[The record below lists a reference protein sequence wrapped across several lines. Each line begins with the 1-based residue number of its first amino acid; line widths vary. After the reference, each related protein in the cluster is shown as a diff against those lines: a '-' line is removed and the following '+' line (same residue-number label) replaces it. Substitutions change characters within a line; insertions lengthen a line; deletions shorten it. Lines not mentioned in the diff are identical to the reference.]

1 MEIALSCLIYV
12 QLFIFFIIQVKN
24 FRFVISF
31 MVVRKEFMKLLWDWK
46 DKKVIKVVTGVRRC
60 GKSTLLSQFKSE
72 VEKLGNCNTI
82 SINFDDLENESLCEY
97 HILYQHLKE
106 KIADGLMNYIFLDE
120 IQLVPQFEKVVNS
133 LFLKENVDIY
143 ITGSNAYM
151 LSGEIATLLSGRYV
165 EIKMLPFSFAEYMEF
180 KRDFLKKE
188 VAADETLYNEYVSV
202 GGFPYVASI
211 SNDKNLV
218 RDYIRGIYSTIV
230 LKDIIQRKKL
240 SDSDVLEKVC
250 KFTLSNVGNLVSS
263 KKVSDT
269 LTSGG
274 RKTSPAT
281 VENCYSALTESYL
294 FYKAMRYDIKGKE
307 FLKSLEK
314 YYAVDMGLRFF
325 MLGIKT
331 GDDGFILENVVF
343 LELLRRG
350 YEVYVGKYNDLEI
363 DFVAKKGGLTEY
375 YQVVLSVREQ
385 NTLERELRPFRLIKD
400 NYPKFLITLD
410 NSNNIDHD
418 GIMQIYAVK
427 WLSGRL

>member
-1 MEIALSCLIYV
+1 
-12 QLFIFFIIQVKN
+12 
-24 FRFVISF
+24 
-31 MVVRKEFMKLLWDWK
+31 MVVRKEFMKILWDWK
-46 DKKVIKVVTGVRRC
+46 DKRVIKVVTGVRRC

-72 VEKLGNCNTI
+72 VEKLGECNTV
-82 SINFDDLENESLCEY
+82 SINFDDLENEFLYDY
-97 HILYQHLKE
+97 HVLYQHLVE

-165 EIKMLPFSFAEYMEF
+165 EIRMLPFSFAEYAQF

-230 LKDIIQRKKL
+230 LKDIIQCKKL

-281 VENCYSALTESYL
+281 VENCYNALTESYL
-294 FYKAMRYDIKGKE
+294 FYKATRYDIKGKE

-325 MLGIKT
+325 MLGIRT
-331 GDDGFILENVVF
+331 GDDGFILENVVY

-350 YEVYVGKYNDLEI
+350 YEVYVGKYNDFEI
-363 DFVAKKGGLTEY
+363 DFVAKKDGLTEY
-375 YQVVLSVREQ
+375 YQVALSVRGQ
-385 NTLERELRPFRLIKD
+385 DTLERELCPFRLIKD

-410 NSNNIDHD
+410 NSNDIDHD
-418 GIMQIYAVK
+418 GITQVYAVK
-427 WLSGRL
+427 WLAER

>member
-1 MEIALSCLIYV
+1 
-12 QLFIFFIIQVKN
+12 
-24 FRFVISF
+24 
-31 MVVRKEFMKLLWDWK
+31 MKILWDWK

-72 VEKLGNCNTI
+72 VERFGECNTI
-82 SINFDDLENESLCEY
+82 SINFDDLENEFLCDY
-97 HILYQHLKE
+97 HVLYQHLME
-106 KIADGLMNYIFLDE
+106 KITDRLMNYIFLDE

-165 EIKMLPFSFAEYMEF
+165 EIKMLPFSFAEYAQF

-188 VAADETLYNEYVSV
+188 VAADETLYNEYVSL

-240 SDSDVLEKVC
+240 SDSDVIEKVC
-250 KFTLSNVGNLVSS
+250 KFTLSNVGNLISS

-281 VENCYSALTESYL
+281 VENCYNALTESYL
-294 FYKAMRYDIKGKE
+294 FYKATRYDIKGKE

-325 MLGIKT
+325 MLGIRT

-350 YEVYVGKYNDLEI
+350 YEVYVGKYNDFEI
-363 DFVAKKGGLTEY
+363 DFVAKKDGLTEY
-375 YQVVLSVREQ
+375 YQVALSVRGQ
-385 NTLERELRPFRLIKD
+385 DTLERELRPFRLIKD

-410 NSNNIDHD
+410 NSNDIDHD
-418 GIMQIYAVK
+418 GITQVYAVK
-427 WLSGRL
+427 WLAER

>member
-1 MEIALSCLIYV
+1 
-12 QLFIFFIIQVKN
+12 
-24 FRFVISF
+24 
-31 MVVRKEFMKLLWDWK
+31 MVVRKEFMKILWDWK

-72 VEKLGNCNTI
+72 VEKVGECNTV
-82 SINFDDLENESLCEY
+82 SINFDDLENEFLCDY
-97 HILYQHLKE
+97 HVLYQHLVE

-165 EIKMLPFSFAEYMEF
+165 EIKMLPFSFAEYAQF

-188 VAADETLYNEYVSV
+188 VAADETLYNEYVSL

-250 KFTLSNVGNLVSS
+250 KFTLSNVGNLISS

-281 VENCYSALTESYL
+281 VENCYNALTESYL
-294 FYKAMRYDIKGKE
+294 FYKATRYDIKGKE

-325 MLGIKT
+325 MLGIRT

-350 YEVYVGKYNDLEI
+350 YEVYVGKYNDFEI
-363 DFVAKKGGLTEY
+363 DFVAKKDGLTEY
-375 YQVVLSVREQ
+375 YQVALSVRGQ
-385 NTLERELRPFRLIKD
+385 DTLERELRPFRLIKD

-410 NSNNIDHD
+410 NSNDIDHD
-418 GIMQIYAVK
+418 GITQVYAVK
-427 WLSGRL
+427 WLAER

>member
-1 MEIALSCLIYV
+1 
-12 QLFIFFIIQVKN
+12 
-24 FRFVISF
+24 
-31 MVVRKEFMKLLWDWK
+31 MVVRKEFMKILWDWK

-60 GKSTLLSQFKSE
+60 GKSTLLNQFKSE
-72 VEKLGNCNTI
+72 VEKLGECNTI
-82 SINFDDLENESLCEY
+82 SINFDDLENEFLCDY
-97 HILYQHLKE
+97 HVLYQHLME
-106 KIADGLMNYIFLDE
+106 KITDRLMNYIFLDE

-165 EIKMLPFSFAEYMEF
+165 EIKMLPFSFAEYAQF

-188 VAADETLYNEYVSV
+188 VAADETLYNEYVSL

-240 SDSDVLEKVC
+240 SDSDILEKVC
-250 KFTLSNVGNLVSS
+250 KFTLSNVGNLISS

-274 RKTSPAT
+274 RKTAPAT
-281 VENCYSALTESYL
+281 VENCYNALTESYL
-294 FYKAMRYDIKGKE
+294 FYKATRYDIKGKE

-325 MLGIKT
+325 MLGIRT

-350 YEVYVGKYNDLEI
+350 YEVYVGKYNDFEI
-363 DFVAKKGGLTEY
+363 DFVAKKDGLTEY
-375 YQVVLSVREQ
+375 YQVALSVRGQ
-385 NTLERELRPFRLIKD
+385 DTLERELRPFRLIKD

-410 NSNNIDHD
+410 NSNDIDHD
-418 GIMQIYAVK
+418 GITQVYAVK
-427 WLSGRL
+427 WLAER

>member
-1 MEIALSCLIYV
+1 
-12 QLFIFFIIQVKN
+12 
-24 FRFVISF
+24 
-31 MVVRKEFMKLLWDWK
+31 MKILWDWK

-72 VEKLGNCNTI
+72 IEKLGECNII
-82 SINFDDLENESLCEY
+82 SINFDDLENEFLCDY
-97 HILYQHLKE
+97 HVLYQHLME
-106 KIADGLMNYIFLDE
+106 KITDRLMNYIFLDE

-165 EIKMLPFSFAEYMEF
+165 EIKMLPFSFAEYAQF

-188 VAADETLYNEYVSV
+188 VAADETLYNEYVSL

-281 VENCYSALTESYL
+281 VENCYNALTESYL
-294 FYKAMRYDIKGKE
+294 FYKATRYDIKGKE

-325 MLGIKT
+325 MLGIRT

-350 YEVYVGKYNDLEI
+350 YEVYVGKYNDFEI
-363 DFVAKKGGLTEY
+363 DFVAKKDGLTEY
-375 YQVVLSVREQ
+375 YQVALSVRGQ
-385 NTLERELRPFRLIKD
+385 DTLERELRPFRLIKD

-410 NSNNIDHD
+410 NSNDIDHD
-418 GIMQIYAVK
+418 GITQVYAVK
-427 WLSGRL
+427 WLAER

>member
-1 MEIALSCLIYV
+1 
-12 QLFIFFIIQVKN
+12 
-24 FRFVISF
+24 
-31 MVVRKEFMKLLWDWK
+31 MVVRKEFMKILWDWK

-72 VEKLGNCNTI
+72 VEKLGGCNTV
-82 SINFDDLENESLCEY
+82 SINFDDLENEFLCDY
-97 HILYQHLKE
+97 HVLYQHLME
-106 KIADGLMNYIFLDE
+106 KITDRLMNYIFLDE

-165 EIKMLPFSFAEYMEF
+165 EIKMLPFSFAEYAQF
-180 KRDFLKKE
+180 KRDFFKKE
-188 VAADETLYNEYVSV
+188 VAADETLYNEYVSL

-281 VENCYSALTESYL
+281 VENCYNALTESYL
-294 FYKAMRYDIKGKE
+294 FYKATRYDIKGKE

-325 MLGIKT
+325 MLGIRT
-331 GDDGFILENVVF
+331 SDDGFILENVVF

-350 YEVYVGKYNDLEI
+350 YEVYVGKYNDFEI
-363 DFVAKKGGLTEY
+363 DFVAKKDGLAEY
-375 YQVVLSVREQ
+375 YQVALSVRGQ
-385 NTLERELRPFRLIKD
+385 DTLERELRPFRLIKD

-410 NSNNIDHD
+410 NSTDIDHD
-418 GIMQIYAVK
+418 GITQVYAVK
-427 WLSGRL
+427 WLAER

>member
-1 MEIALSCLIYV
+1 
-12 QLFIFFIIQVKN
+12 
-24 FRFVISF
+24 
-31 MVVRKEFMKLLWDWK
+31 MVVRKEFIKILWNWK
-46 DKKVIKVVTGVRRC
+46 DKKIIKVVTGVRRC

-72 VEKLGNCNTI
+72 VEKLGNCNII
-82 SINFDDLENESLCEY
+82 SINFDDLENEFLCDY

-106 KIADGLMNYIFLDE
+106 KISTGQMNYIFLDE

-165 EIKMLPFSFAEYMEF
+165 EIKMLPFSFAEYARF

-188 VAADETLYNEYVSV
+188 VVADETLYNEYVSV
-202 GGFPYVASI
+202 GGFPYAASI

-281 VENCYSALTESYL
+281 VENCYNALTESYL
-294 FYKAMRYDIKGKE
+294 FYKATRYDIRGKE
-307 FLKSLEK
+307 FLKSLGK

-325 MLGIKT
+325 MLGIRT
-331 GDDGFILENVVF
+331 GDDGFILENVVY

-350 YEVYVGKYNDLEI
+350 YEVYVGKYNDFEI

-375 YQVVLSVREQ
+375 YQVALSVREQ
-385 NTLERELRPFRLIKD
+385 NTLGRELRSFRLIKD

-410 NSNNIDHD
+410 NSNNIDHN
-418 GIMQIYAVK
+418 GITQIYAVK
-427 WLSGRL
+427 WLLSA

>member
-1 MEIALSCLIYV
+1 
-12 QLFIFFIIQVKN
+12 
-24 FRFVISF
+24 

>member
-1 MEIALSCLIYV
+1 
-12 QLFIFFIIQVKN
+12 
-24 FRFVISF
+24 
-31 MVVRKEFMKLLWDWK
+31 MVVRKEFMKLLWNWK

-72 VEKLGNCNTI
+72 VEKLGECNTI
-82 SINFDDLENESLCEY
+82 SINFDDLENEFLCDY
-97 HILYQHLKE
+97 HVLYQHLVE

-165 EIKMLPFSFAEYMEF
+165 EIKMLPFSFAEYAQF

-188 VAADETLYNEYVSV
+188 VVADEALYNEYVSL

-281 VENCYSALTESYL
+281 VENCYNALTESYL
-294 FYKAMRYDIKGKE
+294 FYKATRYDIKGKE

-325 MLGIKT
+325 MLGIRT
-331 GDDGFILENVVF
+331 GDDGFILENVVY

-350 YEVYVGKYNDLEI
+350 YEVYVGKYNDFEI
-363 DFVAKKGGLTEY
+363 DFVAKKDGLTEY
-375 YQVVLSVREQ
+375 YQVALSVRGQ
-385 NTLERELRPFRLIKD
+385 DTLERELRPFRLIKD

-410 NSNNIDHD
+410 NSNDIDHN

-427 WLSGRL
+427 WLAER

>member
-1 MEIALSCLIYV
+1 
-12 QLFIFFIIQVKN
+12 
-24 FRFVISF
+24 
-31 MVVRKEFMKLLWDWK
+31 MKILWDWK

-72 VEKLGNCNTI
+72 VEKLGECNTI
-82 SINFDDLENESLCEY
+82 SINFDDLENEFLCDY
-97 HILYQHLKE
+97 HVLYQHLME
-106 KIADGLMNYIFLDE
+106 KITDRLMNYIFLDE

-165 EIKMLPFSFAEYMEF
+165 EIKMLPFSFAEYAQF

-188 VAADETLYNEYVSV
+188 VAADETLYNEYVSL

-281 VENCYSALTESYL
+281 VENCYNALTESYL
-294 FYKAMRYDIKGKE
+294 FYKATRYDIKGKE

-325 MLGIKT
+325 MLGIRT

-350 YEVYVGKYNDLEI
+350 YEVYVGKYNDFEI
-363 DFVAKKGGLTEY
+363 DFVAKKDGLTEY
-375 YQVVLSVREQ
+375 YQVALSVRGQ
-385 NTLERELRPFRLIKD
+385 DTLERELRPFRLIKD

-410 NSNNIDHD
+410 NSNDIDHD
-418 GIMQIYAVK
+418 GITQVYAVK
-427 WLSGRL
+427 WLAER

>member
-1 MEIALSCLIYV
+1 
-12 QLFIFFIIQVKN
+12 
-24 FRFVISF
+24 
-31 MVVRKEFMKLLWDWK
+31 MVVRKEFMKILWDWK

-60 GKSTLLSQFKSE
+60 GKSTLLSQFRSE
-72 VEKLGNCNTI
+72 VEKLGECNTV
-82 SINFDDLENESLCEY
+82 SINFDDLENEFLCDY
-97 HILYQHLKE
+97 HVLYQYLVE

-165 EIKMLPFSFAEYMEF
+165 EIRMLPFSFAEYAQF

-188 VAADETLYNEYVSV
+188 VAADETLYNEYVSL

-250 KFTLSNVGNLVSS
+250 KFTLSNVGNLISS

-281 VENCYSALTESYL
+281 VENCYNALTESYL
-294 FYKAMRYDIKGKE
+294 FYKATRYDIKGKE

-325 MLGIKT
+325 MLGIRT

-350 YEVYVGKYNDLEI
+350 YEVYVGKYNDFEI
-363 DFVAKKGGLTEY
+363 DFVAKKDGLTEY
-375 YQVVLSVREQ
+375 YQVALSVRGQ
-385 NTLERELRPFRLIKD
+385 DTLERELRPFRLIKD

-410 NSNNIDHD
+410 NSNDIDHD
-418 GIMQIYAVK
+418 GITQVYAVK
-427 WLSGRL
+427 WLAEI

>member
-1 MEIALSCLIYV
+1 
-12 QLFIFFIIQVKN
+12 
-24 FRFVISF
+24 
-31 MVVRKEFMKLLWDWK
+31 MKILWDWK

-72 VEKLGNCNTI
+72 VEKLGECNTI
-82 SINFDDLENESLCEY
+82 SINFDDLENEFLCDY
-97 HILYQHLKE
+97 HVLYQHLME
-106 KIADGLMNYIFLDE
+106 KITDRLMNYIFLDE

-165 EIKMLPFSFAEYMEF
+165 EIKMLPFSFAEYAQF

-188 VAADETLYNEYVSV
+188 VAADETLYNEYVSL

-281 VENCYSALTESYL
+281 VENCYNALTESYL
-294 FYKAMRYDIKGKE
+294 FYKATRYDIKGKE

-325 MLGIKT
+325 MLGIRT
-331 GDDGFILENVVF
+331 SDDGFILENVVF

-350 YEVYVGKYNDLEI
+350 YEVYVGKYNDFEI
-363 DFVAKKGGLTEY
+363 DFVAKKDGLAEY
-375 YQVVLSVREQ
+375 YQVALSVRGQ
-385 NTLERELRPFRLIKD
+385 DTLERELRPFRLIKD

-410 NSNNIDHD
+410 NSNDIDHD
-418 GIMQIYAVK
+418 GITQVYAVK
-427 WLSGRL
+427 WLAER

>member
-1 MEIALSCLIYV
+1 
-12 QLFIFFIIQVKN
+12 
-24 FRFVISF
+24 
-31 MVVRKEFMKLLWDWK
+31 MKILWDWK

-72 VEKLGNCNTI
+72 VEKLGECNTI
-82 SINFDDLENESLCEY
+82 SINFDDLENEFLCDY
-97 HILYQHLKE
+97 HVLYQHLVE

-165 EIKMLPFSFAEYMEF
+165 EIKMLPFSFAEYAQF

-188 VAADETLYNEYVSV
+188 VAADETLYNEYVSL

-240 SDSDVLEKVC
+240 SDSDVLEKVF
-250 KFTLSNVGNLVSS
+250 KFTLSNVGNLISS

-274 RKTSPAT
+274 RKTAPAT
-281 VENCYSALTESYL
+281 VENCYNALTESYL
-294 FYKAMRYDIKGKE
+294 FYKATRYDIKGKE

-325 MLGIKT
+325 MLGIRT
-331 GDDGFILENVVF
+331 GDDGFILENVVY

-350 YEVYVGKYNDLEI
+350 YEVYVGKYNDFEI
-363 DFVAKKGGLTEY
+363 DFVAKKDGLTEY
-375 YQVVLSVREQ
+375 YQVALSVRGQ
-385 NTLERELRPFRLIKD
+385 DTLERELRPFRLIKD

-410 NSNNIDHD
+410 NSNDIDHD
-418 GIMQIYAVK
+418 GITQVYAVK
-427 WLSGRL
+427 WLAEI

>member
-1 MEIALSCLIYV
+1 
-12 QLFIFFIIQVKN
+12 
-24 FRFVISF
+24 
-31 MVVRKEFMKLLWDWK
+31 MVVRKEFMKILWDWK

-72 VEKLGNCNTI
+72 VEKLGECNTI
-82 SINFDDLENESLCEY
+82 SINFDDLENEFLCDY
-97 HILYQHLKE
+97 HVLYQHLME
-106 KIADGLMNYIFLDE
+106 KITDRLMNYIFLDE

-165 EIKMLPFSFAEYMEF
+165 EIKMLPFSFAEYAQF

-188 VAADETLYNEYVSV
+188 VAADETLYNEYVSL

-281 VENCYSALTESYL
+281 VENCYNALTESYL
-294 FYKAMRYDIKGKE
+294 FYKATRYDIKGKE

-325 MLGIKT
+325 MLGIRT

-350 YEVYVGKYNDLEI
+350 YEVYVGKYNDFEI
-363 DFVAKKGGLTEY
+363 DFVAKKDGLTEY
-375 YQVVLSVREQ
+375 YQVALSVRGQ
-385 NTLERELRPFRLIKD
+385 DTLERELRPFRLIKD

-410 NSNNIDHD
+410 NSNDIDHD
-418 GIMQIYAVK
+418 GITQVYAVK
-427 WLSGRL
+427 WLAER

>member
-1 MEIALSCLIYV
+1 
-12 QLFIFFIIQVKN
+12 
-24 FRFVISF
+24 
-31 MVVRKEFMKLLWDWK
+31 MKILWDWK

-72 VEKLGNCNTI
+72 VEKVGECNTV
-82 SINFDDLENESLCEY
+82 SINFDDLENEFLCDY
-97 HILYQHLKE
+97 HVLYQHLME
-106 KIADGLMNYIFLDE
+106 KITDRLMNYIFLDE

-165 EIKMLPFSFAEYMEF
+165 EIKMLPFSFTEYAQF
-180 KRDFLKKE
+180 KRDFFKKE
-188 VAADETLYNEYVSV
+188 VAADETLYNEYVSL

-281 VENCYSALTESYL
+281 VENCYNALTESYL
-294 FYKAMRYDIKGKE
+294 FYKATRYDIKGKE

-325 MLGIKT
+325 MLGIRT
-331 GDDGFILENVVF
+331 SDDGFILENVVF

-350 YEVYVGKYNDLEI
+350 YEVYVGKYNDFEI
-363 DFVAKKGGLTEY
+363 DFVAKKDGLTEY
-375 YQVVLSVREQ
+375 YQVALSVRGQ
-385 NTLERELRPFRLIKD
+385 DTLERELRPFRLIKD

-410 NSNNIDHD
+410 NSNDIDHD
-418 GIMQIYAVK
+418 GITQVYAVK
-427 WLSGRL
+427 WLAER

>member
-1 MEIALSCLIYV
+1 
-12 QLFIFFIIQVKN
+12 
-24 FRFVISF
+24 
-31 MVVRKEFMKLLWDWK
+31 MKILWDWK

-72 VEKLGNCNTI
+72 VEKLGECNII
-82 SINFDDLENESLCEY
+82 SINFDDLENEFLCDY
-97 HILYQHLKE
+97 HVLYQYLME

-165 EIKMLPFSFAEYMEF
+165 EIKMLPFSFAEYAQF

-188 VAADETLYNEYVSV
+188 VAADETLYNEYVSL

-250 KFTLSNVGNLVSS
+250 KFTLSNVGNLISS

-281 VENCYSALTESYL
+281 VENCYNALTESYL
-294 FYKAMRYDIKGKE
+294 FYKATRYDIKGKE

-325 MLGIKT
+325 MLGIRT
-331 GDDGFILENVVF
+331 SDDGFILENVVF

-350 YEVYVGKYNDLEI
+350 YEVYVGKYNDFEI
-363 DFVAKKGGLTEY
+363 DFVAKKDGLTEY
-375 YQVVLSVREQ
+375 YQVALSVRGQ
-385 NTLERELRPFRLIKD
+385 DTLERELRPFRLIKD

-410 NSNNIDHD
+410 NSNDIDHD
-418 GIMQIYAVK
+418 GITQVYAVK
-427 WLSGRL
+427 WLAER

>member
-1 MEIALSCLIYV
+1 
-12 QLFIFFIIQVKN
+12 
-24 FRFVISF
+24 
-31 MVVRKEFMKLLWDWK
+31 MVVRKESMKILWDWK

-72 VEKLGNCNTI
+72 IEKLGECNII
-82 SINFDDLENESLCEY
+82 SINFDDLENEFLCDY
-97 HILYQHLKE
+97 HVLYQHLVE
-106 KIADGLMNYIFLDE
+106 KIADGVMNYIFLDE

-165 EIKMLPFSFAEYMEF
+165 EIKMLPFSFAEYAQF

-188 VAADETLYNEYVSV
+188 VAADETLYNEYVSL

-250 KFTLSNVGNLVSS
+250 KFTLSNVGNLISS

-274 RKTSPAT
+274 RKTAPAT
-281 VENCYSALTESYL
+281 IENCYNALTESYL
-294 FYKAMRYDIKGKE
+294 FYKATRYDIKGKE

-325 MLGIKT
+325 MLGIRT
-331 GDDGFILENVVF
+331 SDDGFILENVVF

-350 YEVYVGKYNDLEI
+350 YEVYVGKYNDFEI
-363 DFVAKKGGLTEY
+363 DFVAKKDGLTEY
-375 YQVVLSVREQ
+375 YQVALSVRGQ
-385 NTLERELRPFRLIKD
+385 DTLERELRPFRLIKD

-410 NSNNIDHD
+410 NSNDIDHD
-418 GIMQIYAVK
+418 GITQVYAVK
-427 WLSGRL
+427 WLAER

>member
-1 MEIALSCLIYV
+1 
-12 QLFIFFIIQVKN
+12 
-24 FRFVISF
+24 
-31 MVVRKEFMKLLWDWK
+31 MKILWDWK

-72 VEKLGNCNTI
+72 VEKVGECNTV
-82 SINFDDLENESLCEY
+82 SINFDDLENEFLCDY
-97 HILYQHLKE
+97 HVLYQHLME
-106 KIADGLMNYIFLDE
+106 KITDRLMNYIFLDE

-165 EIKMLPFSFAEYMEF
+165 EIKMLPFSFAEYAQF

-188 VAADETLYNEYVSV
+188 VAADETLYNEYVSL

-250 KFTLSNVGNLVSS
+250 KFTLSNVGNLISS

-281 VENCYSALTESYL
+281 VENCYNALTESYL
-294 FYKAMRYDIKGKE
+294 FYKATRYDIKGKE

-325 MLGIKT
+325 MLGIRT
-331 GDDGFILENVVF
+331 SDDGFILENVVF

-350 YEVYVGKYNDLEI
+350 YEVYVGKYNDFEI
-363 DFVAKKGGLTEY
+363 DFVAKKDGLTEY
-375 YQVVLSVREQ
+375 YQVALSVRGQ
-385 NTLERELRPFRLIKD
+385 DTLERELRPFRLIKD

-410 NSNNIDHD
+410 NSNDIDHD
-418 GIMQIYAVK
+418 GITQVYAVK
-427 WLSGRL
+427 WLAER

>member
-1 MEIALSCLIYV
+1 
-12 QLFIFFIIQVKN
+12 
-24 FRFVISF
+24 
-31 MVVRKEFMKLLWDWK
+31 MKILWDWK

-72 VEKLGNCNTI
+72 VEKLGECNTI
-82 SINFDDLENESLCEY
+82 SINFDDLENEFLCDY
-97 HILYQHLKE
+97 HVLYQHLVE

-165 EIKMLPFSFAEYMEF
+165 EIKMLPFSFDEYAQF
-180 KRDFLKKE
+180 KQDFLKKE
-188 VAADETLYNEYVSV
+188 VVADETLYNEYVSV

-250 KFTLSNVGNLVSS
+250 KFTLSNVGNLISS

-281 VENCYSALTESYL
+281 VENCYNALTESYL
-294 FYKAMRYDIKGKE
+294 FYKATRYDIKGKE

-325 MLGIKT
+325 MLGIRT

-350 YEVYVGKYNDLEI
+350 YEVYVGKYNDFEI
-363 DFVAKKGGLTEY
+363 DFVAKKDGLTEY
-375 YQVVLSVREQ
+375 YQVSLSVRGQ
-385 NTLERELRPFRLIKD
+385 DTLERELRPFRLIKD

-410 NSNNIDHD
+410 NSNDIDHD
-418 GIMQIYAVK
+418 GITQVYAVK
-427 WLSGRL
+427 WLAER

>member
-1 MEIALSCLIYV
+1 
-12 QLFIFFIIQVKN
+12 
-24 FRFVISF
+24 
-31 MVVRKEFMKLLWDWK
+31 MKILWDWK

-72 VEKLGNCNTI
+72 VEKVGECNTV
-82 SINFDDLENESLCEY
+82 SINFDDLENEFLCDY
-97 HILYQHLKE
+97 HVLYQHLME
-106 KIADGLMNYIFLDE
+106 KITDRLMNYIFLDE

-165 EIKMLPFSFAEYMEF
+165 EIKMLPFSFAEYAQF

-188 VAADETLYNEYVSV
+188 VATDETLYNEYVSL

-250 KFTLSNVGNLVSS
+250 KFTLSNVGNLISS

-281 VENCYSALTESYL
+281 VENCYNALTESYL
-294 FYKAMRYDIKGKE
+294 FYKATRYDIKGKE

-325 MLGIKT
+325 MLGIRT

-350 YEVYVGKYNDLEI
+350 YEVYVGKYNDFEI
-363 DFVAKKGGLTEY
+363 DFVAKKDGLMEY
-375 YQVVLSVREQ
+375 YQVALSVRGQ
-385 NTLERELRPFRLIKD
+385 DTLERELRPFRLIKD

-410 NSNNIDHD
+410 NSNDIDHD
-418 GIMQIYAVK
+418 GITQVYAVK
-427 WLSGRL
+427 WLAER

>member
-1 MEIALSCLIYV
+1 
-12 QLFIFFIIQVKN
+12 
-24 FRFVISF
+24 
-31 MVVRKEFMKLLWDWK
+31 MVVRKEFMKILWDWK

-72 VEKLGNCNTI
+72 VEKVGECNTV
-82 SINFDDLENESLCEY
+82 SINFDDLENEFLCNY
-97 HILYQHLKE
+97 HVLYQHLVE

-165 EIKMLPFSFAEYMEF
+165 EIKMLPFSFAEYAQF

-188 VAADETLYNEYVSV
+188 VAADETLYNEYVSL

-250 KFTLSNVGNLVSS
+250 KFTLSNVGNLISS

-281 VENCYSALTESYL
+281 VENCYNALTESYL
-294 FYKAMRYDIKGKE
+294 FYKATRYDIKGKE

-325 MLGIKT
+325 MLGIRT
-331 GDDGFILENVVF
+331 SDDGFILENVVF

-350 YEVYVGKYNDLEI
+350 YEVYVGKYNDFEI
-363 DFVAKKGGLTEY
+363 DFVAKKDGLTEY
-375 YQVVLSVREQ
+375 YQVALSVRGQ
-385 NTLERELRPFRLIKD
+385 DTLERELRPFRLIKD

-410 NSNNIDHD
+410 NSNDIDHD
-418 GIMQIYAVK
+418 GITQVYAVK
-427 WLSGRL
+427 WLAER

>member
-1 MEIALSCLIYV
+1 M
-12 QLFIFFIIQVKN
+12 
-24 FRFVISF
+24 VI
-31 MVVRKEFMKLLWDWK
+31 RKEFMKILWDWK

-72 VEKLGNCNTI
+72 VEKLGECNTI
-82 SINFDDLENESLCEY
+82 SINFDDLENEFLCDY
-97 HILYQHLKE
+97 HVLYQHLVE

-165 EIKMLPFSFAEYMEF
+165 EIKMLPFSFAEYAQF

-188 VAADETLYNEYVSV
+188 VAADETLYNEYVSL

-281 VENCYSALTESYL
+281 VENCYNALTESYL
-294 FYKAMRYDIKGKE
+294 FYKATRYDIKGKE

-325 MLGIKT
+325 MLGIRT
-331 GDDGFILENVVF
+331 SDDGFILENVVF

-350 YEVYVGKYNDLEI
+350 YEVYVGKYNDFEI
-363 DFVAKKGGLTEY
+363 DFVAKKDGLAEY
-375 YQVVLSVREQ
+375 YQVALSVRGQ
-385 NTLERELRPFRLIKD
+385 DTLERELRPFRLIKD

-410 NSNNIDHD
+410 NSNDIDHD
-418 GIMQIYAVK
+418 GIMQVYAVK
-427 WLSGRL
+427 WLAER

>member
-1 MEIALSCLIYV
+1 
-12 QLFIFFIIQVKN
+12 
-24 FRFVISF
+24 
-31 MVVRKEFMKLLWDWK
+31 MKILWDWK

-72 VEKLGNCNTI
+72 VEKLGECNTI
-82 SINFDDLENESLCEY
+82 SINFDDLENEFLCDY
-97 HILYQHLKE
+97 HVLYQHLVE

-165 EIKMLPFSFAEYMEF
+165 EIKMLPFSFAEYAQF

-188 VAADETLYNEYVSV
+188 VAADETLYNEYVSL

-250 KFTLSNVGNLVSS
+250 KFTLSNVGNLISS

-281 VENCYSALTESYL
+281 VENCYNALTESYL
-294 FYKAMRYDIKGKE
+294 FYKATRYDIKGKE

-325 MLGIKT
+325 MLGIRT
-331 GDDGFILENVVF
+331 GDDGSILENVVF

-350 YEVYVGKYNDLEI
+350 YEVYVGKYNDFEI
-363 DFVAKKGGLTEY
+363 DFVAKKDGLTEY
-375 YQVVLSVREQ
+375 YQVALSVREQ
-385 NTLERELRPFRLIKD
+385 STLERELRPFRLIKD

-410 NSNNIDHD
+410 NSNDIDHD
-418 GIMQIYAVK
+418 GIMQVYAVK
-427 WLSGRL
+427 WLAEI

>member
-1 MEIALSCLIYV
+1 
-12 QLFIFFIIQVKN
+12 
-24 FRFVISF
+24 
-31 MVVRKEFMKLLWDWK
+31 MKILWDWK

-72 VEKLGNCNTI
+72 VEKVGECNTV
-82 SINFDDLENESLCEY
+82 SINFDDLENEFLCDY
-97 HILYQHLKE
+97 HVLYQHLVE

-165 EIKMLPFSFAEYMEF
+165 EIKMLPFSFAEYAQF

-188 VAADETLYNEYVSV
+188 VAADETLYNEYVSL

-250 KFTLSNVGNLVSS
+250 KFTLSNVGNLISS

-281 VENCYSALTESYL
+281 VENCYNALTESYL
-294 FYKAMRYDIKGKE
+294 FYKATRYDIKGKE

-325 MLGIKT
+325 MLGIRT
-331 GDDGFILENVVF
+331 SDDGFILENVVF

-350 YEVYVGKYNDLEI
+350 YEVYVGKYNDFEI
-363 DFVAKKGGLTEY
+363 DFVAKKDGLTEY
-375 YQVVLSVREQ
+375 YQVALSVRGQ
-385 NTLERELRPFRLIKD
+385 DTLERELRPFRLIKD

-410 NSNNIDHD
+410 NSNDIDHD
-418 GIMQIYAVK
+418 GITQVYAVK
-427 WLSGRL
+427 WLAER

>member
-1 MEIALSCLIYV
+1 
-12 QLFIFFIIQVKN
+12 
-24 FRFVISF
+24 
-31 MVVRKEFMKLLWDWK
+31 MVVRKEFMKILWDWK

-72 VEKLGNCNTI
+72 VEKLGECNTI
-82 SINFDDLENESLCEY
+82 SINFDDLENEFLCDY
-97 HILYQHLKE
+97 HVLYQHLME
-106 KIADGLMNYIFLDE
+106 KITDRLMNYIFLDE

-165 EIKMLPFSFAEYMEF
+165 EIKMLPFSFAEYAQF

-188 VAADETLYNEYVSV
+188 VAADETLYNEYVSL

-250 KFTLSNVGNLVSS
+250 KFTLSNVGNLISS

-274 RKTSPAT
+274 RKTAPAT
-281 VENCYSALTESYL
+281 VENCYNALTESYL
-294 FYKAMRYDIKGKE
+294 FYKATRYDIKGKE

-325 MLGIKT
+325 MLGIRT
-331 GDDGFILENVVF
+331 SDDGFILENVVF

-350 YEVYVGKYNDLEI
+350 YEVYVGKYNDFEI
-363 DFVAKKGGLTEY
+363 DFVAKKDGLTEY
-375 YQVVLSVREQ
+375 YQVALSVRGQ
-385 NTLERELRPFRLIKD
+385 DTLERELRPFRLIKD

-410 NSNNIDHD
+410 NSNDIDHD
-418 GIMQIYAVK
+418 GITQVYAVK
-427 WLSGRL
+427 WLAER

>member
-1 MEIALSCLIYV
+1 
-12 QLFIFFIIQVKN
+12 
-24 FRFVISF
+24 
-31 MVVRKEFMKLLWDWK
+31 MVVRKEFMKILWDWK

-72 VEKLGNCNTI
+72 VEKVGECNTV
-82 SINFDDLENESLCEY
+82 SINFDDLENEFLCDY
-97 HILYQHLKE
+97 HVLYQHLME
-106 KIADGLMNYIFLDE
+106 KITDRLMNYIFLDE

-165 EIKMLPFSFAEYMEF
+165 EIKMLPFSFAEYAQF

-188 VAADETLYNEYVSV
+188 VAADETLYNEYVSL

-281 VENCYSALTESYL
+281 VENCYNALTESYL
-294 FYKAMRYDIKGKE
+294 FYKATRYDIKGKE

-325 MLGIKT
+325 MLGIRT

-350 YEVYVGKYNDLEI
+350 YEVYVGKYNDFEI
-363 DFVAKKGGLTEY
+363 DFVAKKDGLAEY
-375 YQVVLSVREQ
+375 YQVALSVRGQ
-385 NTLERELRPFRLIKD
+385 DTLDRELRPFRLIKD

-410 NSNNIDHD
+410 NSNDIDHD
-418 GIMQIYAVK
+418 GITQVYAVK
-427 WLSGRL
+427 WLAER

>member
-1 MEIALSCLIYV
+1 
-12 QLFIFFIIQVKN
+12 
-24 FRFVISF
+24 
-31 MVVRKEFMKLLWDWK
+31 MVVRKEFMKILWDWK

-72 VEKLGNCNTI
+72 VEKLGECNTI
-82 SINFDDLENESLCEY
+82 SINFDDLENEFLCDY
-97 HILYQHLKE
+97 HVLYQHLVE

-165 EIKMLPFSFAEYMEF
+165 EIKMLPFSFAEYAQF

-188 VAADETLYNEYVSV
+188 VAADETLYNEYVSL

-281 VENCYSALTESYL
+281 VENCYNALTESYL
-294 FYKAMRYDIKGKE
+294 FYKATRYDIKGKE

-325 MLGIKT
+325 MLGIRT
-331 GDDGFILENVVF
+331 SDDGFILENVVF

-350 YEVYVGKYNDLEI
+350 YEVYVGKYNDFEI
-363 DFVAKKGGLTEY
+363 DFVAKKDGLAEY
-375 YQVVLSVREQ
+375 YQVALSVRGQ
-385 NTLERELRPFRLIKD
+385 DTLERELRPFRLIKD

-410 NSNNIDHD
+410 NSNDIDHD
-418 GIMQIYAVK
+418 GITQVYAVK
-427 WLSGRL
+427 WLAER

>member
-1 MEIALSCLIYV
+1 M
-12 QLFIFFIIQVKN
+12 
-24 FRFVISF
+24 VI
-31 MVVRKEFMKLLWDWK
+31 RKEFMKILWDWK

-72 VEKLGNCNTI
+72 VEKLGECNTI
-82 SINFDDLENESLCEY
+82 SINFDDLENEFLCDY
-97 HILYQHLKE
+97 HVLYQHLME
-106 KIADGLMNYIFLDE
+106 KITDRLMNYIFLDE

-165 EIKMLPFSFAEYMEF
+165 EIKMLPFSFAEYAQF

-188 VAADETLYNEYVSV
+188 VAADETLYNEYVSL

-240 SDSDVLEKVC
+240 SDSDILEKVC
-250 KFTLSNVGNLVSS
+250 KFTLSNVGNLISS

-274 RKTSPAT
+274 RKTAPAT
-281 VENCYSALTESYL
+281 VENCYNALTESYL
-294 FYKAMRYDIKGKE
+294 FYKATRYDIKGKE

-325 MLGIKT
+325 MLGIRT

-343 LELLRRG
+343 LELLRHG
-350 YEVYVGKYNDLEI
+350 YEVYVGKYNDFEI
-363 DFVAKKGGLTEY
+363 DFVAKKDGLTEY
-375 YQVVLSVREQ
+375 YQVALSVRGQ
-385 NTLERELRPFRLIKD
+385 DTLERELRPFRLIKD

-410 NSNNIDHD
+410 NSNDIDHD
-418 GIMQIYAVK
+418 GITQVYAVK
-427 WLSGRL
+427 WLAER

>member
-1 MEIALSCLIYV
+1 
-12 QLFIFFIIQVKN
+12 
-24 FRFVISF
+24 
-31 MVVRKEFMKLLWDWK
+31 MVVRKEFMKILWDWK
-46 DKKVIKVVTGVRRC
+46 DKKVIKVVAGVRRC

-72 VEKLGNCNTI
+72 VEKLGECNTI
-82 SINFDDLENESLCEY
+82 SINFDDLENEFLCDY
-97 HILYQHLKE
+97 HVLYQHLME
-106 KIADGLMNYIFLDE
+106 KITDRLMNYIFLDE

-165 EIKMLPFSFAEYMEF
+165 EIKMLPFSFAEYAQF

-188 VAADETLYNEYVSV
+188 VAADETLYNEYVSL

-281 VENCYSALTESYL
+281 VENCYNALTESYL
-294 FYKAMRYDIKGKE
+294 FYKATRYDIKGKE

-325 MLGIKT
+325 MLGIRT
-331 GDDGFILENVVF
+331 SDDGFILENVVF

-350 YEVYVGKYNDLEI
+350 YEVYVGKYNDFEI
-363 DFVAKKGGLTEY
+363 DFVAKKDGLTEY
-375 YQVVLSVREQ
+375 YQVALSVRGQ
-385 NTLERELRPFRLIKD
+385 DTLERELRPFRLIKD

-410 NSNNIDHD
+410 NSNDIDHD
-418 GIMQIYAVK
+418 GITQVYAVK
-427 WLSGRL
+427 WLAER

>member
-1 MEIALSCLIYV
+1 M
-12 QLFIFFIIQVKN
+12 
-24 FRFVISF
+24 VI
-31 MVVRKEFMKLLWDWK
+31 RKEFMKILWDWK

-72 VEKLGNCNTI
+72 VEKVGECNTI
-82 SINFDDLENESLCEY
+82 SINFDDLENEFLCDY
-97 HILYQHLKE
+97 HVLYQYLVE

-165 EIKMLPFSFAEYMEF
+165 EIKMLPFSFAEYAQF

-188 VAADETLYNEYVSV
+188 VAADETLYNEYVSL

-240 SDSDVLEKVC
+240 SDSDVLEKIC
-250 KFTLSNVGNLVSS
+250 KFTLSNVGNLISS

-274 RKTSPAT
+274 RKTAPAT
-281 VENCYSALTESYL
+281 VENCYNALTESYL
-294 FYKAMRYDIKGKE
+294 FYKATRYDIKGKE

-325 MLGIKT
+325 MLGIRT

-350 YEVYVGKYNDLEI
+350 YEVYVGKYNDFEI
-363 DFVAKKGGLTEY
+363 DFVAKKDGLTEY
-375 YQVVLSVREQ
+375 YQVALSVRGQ
-385 NTLERELRPFRLIKD
+385 DTLERELRPFRLIKD

-410 NSNNIDHD
+410 NSNDIDHD
-418 GIMQIYAVK
+418 GITQVYAVK
-427 WLSGRL
+427 WLAEI

>member
-1 MEIALSCLIYV
+1 
-12 QLFIFFIIQVKN
+12 
-24 FRFVISF
+24 
-31 MVVRKEFMKLLWDWK
+31 MVVRKEFMKILWDWK

-72 VEKLGNCNTI
+72 VEKVGECNTV
-82 SINFDDLENESLCEY
+82 SINFDDLENEFLCDY
-97 HILYQHLKE
+97 HVLYQHLME
-106 KIADGLMNYIFLDE
+106 KITDRLMNYIFLDE

-165 EIKMLPFSFAEYMEF
+165 EIKMLPFSFAEYAQF

-188 VAADETLYNEYVSV
+188 VAADETLYNEYVSL

-281 VENCYSALTESYL
+281 VENCYNALTESYL
-294 FYKAMRYDIKGKE
+294 FYKATRYDIKGKE

-325 MLGIKT
+325 MLGIRT

-350 YEVYVGKYNDLEI
+350 YEVYVGKYNDFEI
-363 DFVAKKGGLTEY
+363 DFVAKKDGLTEY
-375 YQVVLSVREQ
+375 YQVALSVRGQ
-385 NTLERELRPFRLIKD
+385 DTLERELRPFRLIKD

-410 NSNNIDHD
+410 NSNDIDHD
-418 GIMQIYAVK
+418 GITQVYAVK
-427 WLSGRL
+427 WLAER

>member
-1 MEIALSCLIYV
+1 
-12 QLFIFFIIQVKN
+12 
-24 FRFVISF
+24 
-31 MVVRKEFMKLLWDWK
+31 MVVRKEFMKILWDWK

-72 VEKLGNCNTI
+72 VEKLGECNTI
-82 SINFDDLENESLCEY
+82 SINFDDLENEFLCDY
-97 HILYQHLKE
+97 HVLYQHLVE

-165 EIKMLPFSFAEYMEF
+165 EIKMLPFSFAEYAQF

-188 VAADETLYNEYVSV
+188 VAADETLYNEYVSL

-218 RDYIRGIYSTIV
+218 RDYIRGIYSTII

-250 KFTLSNVGNLVSS
+250 KFTLSNVGNLISS

-294 FYKAMRYDIKGKE
+294 FYKATRYDIKVKE

-325 MLGIKT
+325 MLGIRT
-331 GDDGFILENVVF
+331 SDDGFILENVVF

-350 YEVYVGKYNDLEI
+350 YEVYVGKYNDFEI
-363 DFVAKKGGLTEY
+363 DFVAKKDGLTEY
-375 YQVVLSVREQ
+375 YQVALSVRGQ
-385 NTLERELRPFRLIKD
+385 DTLERELRPFRLIKD

-410 NSNNIDHD
+410 NSNDIDHD
-418 GIMQIYAVK
+418 GITQVYAVK
-427 WLSGRL
+427 WLAER